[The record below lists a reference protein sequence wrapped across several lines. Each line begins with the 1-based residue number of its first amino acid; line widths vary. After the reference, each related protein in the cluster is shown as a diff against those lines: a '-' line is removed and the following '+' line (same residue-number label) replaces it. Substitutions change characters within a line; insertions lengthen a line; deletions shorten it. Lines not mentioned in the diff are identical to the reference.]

1 MNKIAA
7 IMLAICCASFT
18 PTLVKAGD
26 FDGSQP
32 LHCTVTDVTE
42 CLGGEKCKEVSAEAI
57 NLPRFLLI
65 DVGNKTIQSKITG
78 DETRK
83 SQIDQVKNVNGK
95 LMLQGAEQGWDDVRN
110 GFGWT
115 IAIMQ
120 DTGRMV
126 LTASGYLVGD
136 VAFGV
141 CTTQ

>member
-1 MNKIAA
+1 MNRIAA
-7 IMLAICCASFT
+7 LILAICCASFA

-32 LHCTVTDVTE
+32 LLCTVTDVTE
-42 CLGGEKCKEVSAEAI
+42 CLAGEKCKEVGAEAI

-65 DVGNKTIQSKITG
+65 DVGKKTIHSKIKG
-78 DETRK
+78 DEARK
-83 SQIDQVKNVNGK
+83 SQIDLVKKVNGK
-95 LMLQGAEQGWDDVRN
+95 LMLQGAEQGGDDITD

-115 IAIMQ
+115 IAIME
-120 DTGRMV
+120 DTGQMV

-141 CTTQ
+141 CTSQ